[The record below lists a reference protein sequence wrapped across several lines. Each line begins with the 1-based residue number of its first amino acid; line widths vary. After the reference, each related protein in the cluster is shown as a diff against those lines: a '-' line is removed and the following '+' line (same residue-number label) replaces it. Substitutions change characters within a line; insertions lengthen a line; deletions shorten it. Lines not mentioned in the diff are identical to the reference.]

1 MMESIRGK
9 LSFANVMSMVAVM
22 IALGGTSYAATL
34 ARNSVGSPQIKF
46 KAVKNTD
53 LGDSSVTSG
62 KVKNGSLLA
71 KDFALGQVPT
81 GPRGATGATGPTG
94 APGAQGPIGQTGPPG
109 TNGVN
114 GVDGVDGVDGLLTG
128 VIVRRTDVP
137 LPQAAT
143 PVPGTVASG
152 FATCGPGEKIIGGS
166 VNVSNV
172 PATGAQEMEVL
183 ASRPSVNDVGN
194 GTVPTDG
201 GSFAFWKGTGRTLTN
216 GLTSPAMRIFAFCAL
231 P

>member
-34 ARNSVGSPQIKF
+34 ARNSVGSPQIKP
-46 KAVKNTD
+46 KAVKSSD
-53 LGDSSVTSG
+53 LGDSAVTSA
-62 KVKNGSLLA
+62 KVKNGALLA
-71 KDFALGQVPT
+71 QDFALGQIPT

-94 APGAQGPIGQTGPPG
+94 ATGAQGPIGQTGPPG

-128 VIVRRTDVP
+128 VIVHRTDVP

-143 PVPGTVASG
+143 PVPGNATSG
-152 FATCGPGEKIIGGS
+152 FATCGPGETIIGGS

-172 PATGAQEMEVL
+172 PTGAQEMEVL

-201 GSFAFWKGTGRTLTN
+201 GSFAFWKGTARTLTN
-216 GLTSPAMRIFAFCAL
+216 GLTGPAMRVFAFCAV